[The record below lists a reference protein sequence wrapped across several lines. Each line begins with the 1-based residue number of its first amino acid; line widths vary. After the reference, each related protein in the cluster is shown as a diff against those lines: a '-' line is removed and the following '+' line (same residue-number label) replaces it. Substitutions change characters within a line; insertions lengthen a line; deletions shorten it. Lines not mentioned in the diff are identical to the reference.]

1 MRPCSV
7 ISSLDLRNGAGD
19 ENYITCAAN
28 GSVDLYYNDTKKWET
43 TNDGTVTTGIA
54 TATVGID
61 AAISV
66 WTLGANS
73 TNHYTFTGPGNLSA
87 TDDPTLNLKRGQK
100 YTFKNRSGGHPFRIQ
115 STPNGSAGTAYN
127 TGVTNNDGG
136 DGTNIIFDVPH
147 NAPNVLYYQCTSHGN
162 MGGVMYIDGSA
173 YEISIGAGIT
183 FGSAGVSTFSGTADI
198 HLTDGVKLKLG
209 DSSDLHITHNGANSF
224 IEDSGTGA
232 LYIDSNHIIF
242 RKYNTS
248 EVLSQFVSD
257 GAVTL
262 YYDDSAKL
270 ATSNTGVT
278 ITGNATATK
287 FLGDGSALTGVGGD
301 TDITSCL
308 FV

>member
-1 MRPCSV
+1 MATFNQDGAV
-7 ISSLDLRNGAGD
+7 SLYHDNNLKFA
-19 ENYITCAAN
+19 
-28 GSVDLYYNDTKKWET
+28 T
-43 TNDGTVTTGIA
+43 TNDGAVTTGIA

-66 WTLGANS
+66 WTLGADGTS
-73 TNHYTFTGPGNLSA
+73 HYTFTGPGNLSA
-87 TDDPTLNLKRGQK
+87 TSDPTLNLKRGQK

-162 MGGVMYIDGSA
+162 MGGAMYIDGSA
-173 YEISIGAGIT
+173 YEISVGSGIT
-183 FGSAGVSTFSGTADI
+183 FGSAGVSTFSGTADV
-198 HLTDGVKLKLG
+198 HLLDNVRLNIG
-209 DSSDLHITHNGANSF
+209 DASDLTLYHDGTNNNIKSTNGHVNLYLPDTKSFSVGNSDF
-224 IEDSGTGA
+224 SEDM
-232 LYIDSNHIIF
+232 F
-242 RKYNTS
+242 RVT
-248 EVLSQFVSD
+248 EG

-262 YYDDSAKL
+262 YHNGNSKL
-270 ATSNTGVT
+270 ATSATGVT

-287 FLGDGSALTGVGGD
+287 FLGDGSALTGVGGEF
-301 TDITSCL
+301 DITSCL